1 MLDAALLKRALQVPM
16 ALGDGEEFTDVVTD
30 SRAIVPG
37 CLFVALKGEKFDG
50 HRFVAQALKEGAR
63 AAVVSEVP
71 AGVPE
76 DRCVV
81 VPDTLTAYQQ
91 IASRYRLDKKGLTV
105 IAITGSNGKTS
116 TKDCIAAVL
125 GEKYRV
131 IKTQAN
137 YNN

>member
-16 ALGDGEEFTDVVTD
+16 ALEDGEEFTDVVTD

-50 HRFVAQALKEGAR
+50 HRFVAQALEDGAR

-71 AGVPE
+71 EGVAA

-81 VPDTLTAYQQ
+81 VARYPDGLPADRQPVPAGT
-91 IASRYRLDKKGLTV
+91 KK
-105 IAITGSNGKTS
+105 A
-116 TKDCIAAVL
+116 
-125 GEKYRV
+125 
-131 IKTQAN
+131 
-137 YNN
+137 